1 MLNLNHSHLV
11 ELNLC
16 ATHTRHSCRKGEP
29 SAPQQ
34 SWVLETMQAVF
45 LWQSPENI
53 LQCSTEMHTVAIN
66 LSGCYQVHRLTCKKI
81 KWRCFGVPELSQ
93 LRSEK
98 THVHVHFKDS
108 KWQRLHVVGGCGCFP
123 LAVVLDLAGWAA
135 WERLPYCCPWCPSLH
150 RNRLLEGDS
159 DTLTTG
165 KAQLQKKGQKNS
177 EEKSH
182 LAFFMSSKFLN
193 PPPPIHPTNTNQ
205 GINGIIIWN
214 ILNGASAPISYICYW
229 MILPSAK
236 LKFTVVLIEVT
247 FLCVCFV
254 LLGRRR
260 FLLLENKTSIMS
272 FCAYISLMLKQN
284 IIIGGC

>member
-16 ATHTRHSCRKGEP
+16 ATHTRHSYRKGEP

-45 LWQSPENI
+45 LWQSPENL

-66 LSGCYQVHRLTCKKI
+66 LSGCYQVHRLTCKKLNEDALVSRSCPSYAQRRRMSMSI
-81 KWRCFGVPELSQ
+81 
-93 LRSEK
+93 LRTVNGSDC
-98 THVHVHFKDS
+98 TLWV
-108 KWQRLHVVGGCGCFP
+108 VVGAFH
-123 LAVVLDLAGWAA
+123 LQWVLDLAGRAA
-135 WERLPYCCPWCPSLH
+135 WDRLPYCCPWCPSLH
-150 RNRLLEGDS
+150 RNRLLKGDS

-214 ILNGASAPISYICYW
+214 ILNGASAPISYIRYW
-229 MILPSAK
+229 MLLPSAK

-272 FCAYISLMLKQN
+272 FCAYIGLMLKQN